1 MNLSGS
7 KTFSLPWEGVKFQ
20 IRIDAYNAFNHTSW
34 AAPGGGSG
42 HVGLESPVGAT
53 AGTVYSGPTIGQITS
68 SAVTG
73 RTVQLGGR
81 LSF

>member
-7 KTFSLPWEGVKFQ
+7 KFFSLPWEGVKFQ

-34 AAPGGGSG
+34 AARGVGVG
-42 HVGLESPVGAT
+42 VGLESASVLPWAQFT
-53 AGTVYSGPTIGQITS
+53 AGPAIGQITS
-68 SAVTG
+68 SAVSG